1 MMKLIQTMLALA
13 ALAAL
18 PVLAA
23 GSAGPA
29 MVGSQTLTVT
39 LVEGPRLRPI
49 NVRYVWTADG
59 LKVSGR
65 IEKRYDHQGR
75 ILGHVDIDLLDAE
88 GAVVGRHSGSLQH
101 FSPTRKDPD
110 WASFRTLI
118 EEVPADVA
126 AIRVQHAVG
135 AR

>member
-1 MMKLIQTMLALA
+1 MKLIQIILALA
-13 ALAAL
+13 VLVAL

-29 MVGSQTLTVT
+29 MVGSHPLTVT
-39 LVEGPRLRPI
+39 LVEGPRLKPT

-59 LKVSGR
+59 LEVSGR
-65 IEKRYDHQGR
+65 IEKRYDHRGR
-75 ILGHVDIDLLDAE
+75 ILGHVDIDLLDAQ
-88 GAVVGRHSGSLQH
+88 GAAVGRHSGSLQH
-101 FSPTRKDPD
+101 FNPTRKNPD

-118 EEVPADVA
+118 EDVPADVA

-135 AR
+135 ARR